1 MSDGLTDRRSE
12 KINKCSV
19 CKEEKYQDDFFNFTK
34 KICYLCQ
41 SKKSL
46 SCSSVDKVEGM
57 KFDEDKLRYDL
68 IPPEVLL
75 WLAELYTH
83 GAKKYAPDNW
93 KKVSI
98 EKYIAAFHRHFND
111 WRLGIDLDKD
121 SSMHHLK
128 HALWNI
134 ATIAWLEIE
143 GNKPKKG

>member
-1 MSDGLTDRRSE
+1 MSNGLTE
-12 KINKCSV
+12 
-19 CKEEKYQDDFFNFTK
+19 
-34 KICYLCQ
+34 
-41 SKKSL
+41 
-46 SCSSVDKVEGM
+46 DKVEGM

-93 KKVSI
+93 KKVST
-98 EKYIAAFHRHFND
+98 EKYVAAFHRHFND

-143 GNKPKKG
+143 GKNKYCNR

>member
-1 MSDGLTDRRSE
+1 MEEEARYQEAKADAGKLQMMLMLPA
-12 KINKCSV
+12 INRAV
-19 CKEEKYQDDFFNFTK
+19 VRVREYGILKYK
-34 KICYLCQ
+34 
-41 SKKSL
+41 
-46 SCSSVDKVEGM
+46 DK
-57 KFDEDKLRYDL
+57 
-68 IPPEVLL
+68 
-75 WLAELYTH
+75 
-83 GAKKYAPDNW
+83 DNW

-98 EKYIAAFHRHFND
+98 EKYVAAFHRHFND

>member
-1 MSDGLTDRRSE
+1 MNNDE
-12 KINKCSV
+12 VK
-19 CKEEKYQDDFFNFTK
+19 
-34 KICYLCQ
+34 
-41 SKKSL
+41 
-46 SCSSVDKVEGM
+46 GM
-57 KFDEDKLRYDL
+57 KFDEGKLRYDL
-68 IPPEVLL
+68 IPPEILL

-93 KKVSI
+93 KEVSI
-98 EKYIAAFHRHFND
+98 EQYIAAFHRHFND

-143 GNKPKKG
+143 GSKSKKGEV

>member
-1 MSDGLTDRRSE
+1 MSEDT
-12 KINKCSV
+12 NK
-19 CKEEKYQDDFFNFTK
+19 
-34 KICYLCQ
+34 
-41 SKKSL
+41 
-46 SCSSVDKVEGM
+46 GM

-98 EKYIAAFHRHFND
+98 EKYIAAFYRHFND

-143 GNKPKKG
+143 GNKPKKGEV